1 MGCYKYCSQSAKG
14 MQSLIT
20 WVAYPTSSRDPL
32 PPPPPNSVLITCIH
46 VKPNLPHLL
55 LDNEVTHNDAATI
68 GFI

>member
-1 MGCYKYCSQSAKG
+1 MGCYKYWSQSAKG

-20 WVAYPTSSRDPL
+20 WVACPTSSRDPL